1 VKPFL
6 LVLMITLAFS
16 ACNDSGSLFSS
27 QDSRFVLL
35 QGQRTLSDG
44 TITPAILRMDSATG
58 ETWILDATQPPKWV
72 GVKDDLGWRGKYD
85 PKTGKIR
92 WGVSLPDGRNLNELT
107 REELVRLLASMVK
120 TGRSAKEVLDKEAE
134 GDQFILPPLP
144 PQ

>member
-1 VKPFL
+1 MKIFSL
-6 LVLMITLAFS
+6 ALMIAFASS
-16 ACNDSGSLFSS
+16 ACTDSGPLFSREL
-27 QDSRFVLL
+27 RFVLL

-44 TITPAILRMDSATG
+44 TTTQAFLRMDSATG

-72 GVKDDLGWRGKYD
+72 GVQDDLGWRGKYD

-92 WGVSLPDGRNLNELT
+92 WGVSLPDGRDLNELT